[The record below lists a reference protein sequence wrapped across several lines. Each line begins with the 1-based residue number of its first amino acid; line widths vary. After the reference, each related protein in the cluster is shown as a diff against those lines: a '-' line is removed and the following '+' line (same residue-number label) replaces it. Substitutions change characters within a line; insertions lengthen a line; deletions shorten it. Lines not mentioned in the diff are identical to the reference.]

1 MMERITSR
9 QNPLMTRV
17 RKLSSNRAFRRKERE
32 FLCDGVKL
40 LEEALKWRGPLSVVI
55 GSEGAGLPD
64 LPEGV
69 RRVEVPEDVMKSI
82 SPMEAPQGV
91 LMLCRMPGLSLPE
104 RLEGSRYLVLDGVQ
118 DPGNVGTIWRTADA
132 FGADGL
138 ILLGGC
144 ADPFN
149 PKTVRAAMGAA
160 FRLPVWET
168 EPEILMERLGAA
180 GIPLYA
186 TALRD
191 DTAELGKISLDR
203 CAVVIGSEGKGV
215 SEGMLERCVQ
225 TIKIPMEDTCE
236 SLNAAM
242 AAGVVLWEMYRHKI
256 ELFQHLHR

>member
-1 MMERITSR
+1 MERITSR

-17 RKLSSNRAFRRKERE
+17 RKLASSRSFRRKEGE
-32 FLCDGVKL
+32 FLCDGLKL
-40 LEEALKWRGPLSVVI
+40 LEEALKWHAPLSVVI
-55 GSEGAGLPD
+55 GSEGVK
-64 LPEGV
+64 LPELPAGV
-69 RRVEVPEDVMKSI
+69 RAAEVPEDVMKSI
-82 SPMEAPQGV
+82 SPMEAPQGA
-91 LMLCRMPGLSLPE
+91 LMLCRMPALALPE
-104 RLEGSRYLVLDGVQ
+104 RLEGKRYLVLDGVQ

-138 ILLGGC
+138 ILLRGC

-160 FRLPVWET
+160 FRLPVWEA
-168 EPEILMERLGAA
+168 EADALFERLSTA

-186 TALRD
+186 TALRE
-191 DTAELGKISLDR
+191 DTAELGKIGLER

-215 SEGMLERCVQ
+215 SEAVLEQCAQ

-242 AAGVVLWEMYRHKI
+242 AAGVVLWEMYRG
-256 ELFQHLHR
+256 Q